1 MATDF
6 REQVKT
12 IEEFRDATTFL
23 YTPVAM
29 ALKNVVRYD
38 AKDADVRK
46 FATFD
51 VEKDSI
57 RAEILT
63 TEQTEKHAI
72 KGKTSE
78 RVFNIYLSGA
88 KAMVSFLNKNVDL
101 QKSHDKVIREYLKIW
116 DKWALGGD
124 RGNNGLLVSNDPN
137 RVALT
142 SVEIPAS
149 TGTGWNQIKALGDVF
164 TTLTLAVDQYTGDRD
179 LVVYVYGEQLVKL
192 LKSITESNE
201 TVVQTLMEQKFADKS
216 VRFVII
222 PSLVL
227 PASLASANGIVVCSQ
242 NSTVLEMCQE
252 PDVRSNGANEED
264 DYYWANYTVG
274 SVQVSAEDEGG
285 IIAQPITFGTA
296 E

>member
-12 IEEFRDATTFL
+12 VEEFRDATTFL

-29 ALKNVVRYD
+29 ALKNKIRYD
-38 AKDADVRK
+38 AKDADVKK
-46 FATFD
+46 FTTFD

-57 RAEILT
+57 KAEILT

-72 KGKTSE
+72 KGKTSD
-78 RVFNIYLSGA
+78 RVFNIYLGGA
-88 KAMVSFLNKNVDL
+88 KAIVSMLNKHVNL
-101 QKSHDKVIREYLKIW
+101 QKSHDKVIKGYLQIW

-124 RGNNGLLVSNDPN
+124 RGNNGLLVSSDPN
-137 RVALT
+137 RIALA
-142 SVEIPAS
+142 SHAIPAS
-149 TGTGWNQIKALGDVF
+149 SGTGWNQIKDLGDVF
-164 TTLTLAVDQYTGDRD
+164 TNLALQVDKYTGDRE
-179 LVVYVYGEQLVKL
+179 LVVYVYGEALITL

-201 TVVQTLMEQKFADKS
+201 TVVQKLMEEKFADKD
-216 VRFVII
+216 VRFVLV

-227 PASLASANGIVVCSQ
+227 PASLASANGIVVVSQ

-252 PDVRSNGANEED
+252 PDVRSNGTNDED

-285 IIAQPITFGTA
+285 IIAQPITFA
-296 E
+296 S

>member
-12 IEEFRDATTFL
+12 VEEFRDATSFL

-29 ALKNVVRYD
+29 ALKNVARYS
-38 AKDADVRK
+38 AQDADVRK
-46 FATFD
+46 FSTFD

-57 RAEILT
+57 KAEILT

-72 KGKTSE
+72 KGKTSD
-78 RVFNIYLSGA
+78 RVFNIYLAGA
-88 KAMVSFLNKNVDL
+88 KATVSFLNKNVNL
-101 QKSHDKVIREYLKIW
+101 QKSHDKVIREYLKVW

-137 RVALT
+137 RVSLT
-142 SVEIPAS
+142 SHEIPVAS
-149 TGTGWNQIKALGDVF
+149 GTGWNQIKDLGDVF
-164 TTLTLAVDQYTGDRD
+164 TTLALTVDQYTGDRD

-201 TVVQTLMEQKFADKS
+201 TVVQSLMEQKFTDKT
-216 VRFVII
+216 VRFVIV

-252 PDVRSNGANEED
+252 PDVRSNGTNDED

-285 IIAQPITFGTA
+285 IIAQPITFATA

>member
-12 IEEFRDATTFL
+12 VEEFRDATTFL

-29 ALKNVVRYD
+29 ALKNKVRYD
-38 AKDADVRK
+38 AKDADVKK
-46 FATFD
+46 FTTFD

-57 RAEILT
+57 KAEILT

-72 KGKTSE
+72 KGKTSD
-78 RVFNIYLSGA
+78 RVFNIYLGGA
-88 KAMVSFLNKNVDL
+88 KAIVSMLNKHVNL
-101 QKSHDKVIREYLKIW
+101 QKSHDKVIKGYLQIW

-124 RGNNGLLVSNDPN
+124 RGNNGLLVSSDPN
-137 RVALT
+137 RIAL
-142 SVEIPAS
+142 SSHEIPAS
-149 TGTGWNQIKALGDVF
+149 SGTGWNQIKDLGDVF
-164 TTLTLAVDQYTGDRD
+164 TNLALQVDKYTGDRE
-179 LVVYVYGEQLVKL
+179 LVVYVYGEALITL

-201 TVVQTLMEQKFADKS
+201 TVVQKLMEEKFADKD
-216 VRFVII
+216 VRFVLV

-227 PASLASANGIVVCSQ
+227 PASLASANGIVVVSQ
-242 NSTVLEMCQE
+242 NSAVLEMCQE
-252 PDVRSNGANEED
+252 PDVRSNGTNDED

-285 IIAQPITFGTA
+285 IIAQPITFA
-296 E
+296 S

>member
-12 IEEFRDATTFL
+12 VEEFRDATTFL

-29 ALKNVVRYD
+29 ALKNKVRYD
-38 AKDADVRK
+38 AKDADVKK
-46 FATFD
+46 FTTFD

-57 RAEILT
+57 KAEILT

-72 KGKTSE
+72 KGKTSD
-78 RVFNIYLSGA
+78 RVFNIYLGGA
-88 KAMVSFLNKNVDL
+88 KAIVSMLNKHVNL
-101 QKSHDKVIREYLKIW
+101 QKSHDKVIKGYLQIW

-124 RGNNGLLVSNDPN
+124 RGNNGLLVSSDPN
-137 RVALT
+137 RIALT
-142 SVEIPAS
+142 SHEIPAS
-149 TGTGWNQIKALGDVF
+149 SGTGWNQIKDLGDVF
-164 TTLTLAVDQYTGDRD
+164 TNLALQVDKYTGDRE
-179 LVVYVYGEQLVKL
+179 LVVYVYGEALITL

-201 TVVQTLMEQKFADKS
+201 TVVQKLMEEKFADKD
-216 VRFVII
+216 VRFVLV

-227 PASLASANGIVVCSQ
+227 PASLASANGIVVVSQ
-242 NSTVLEMCQE
+242 NSAVLEMCQE
-252 PDVRSNGANEED
+252 PDVRSNGTNDED

-285 IIAQPITFGTA
+285 IIAQPITFA
-296 E
+296 S

>member
-285 IIAQPITFGTA
+285 IIAQPITFGA
-296 E
+296 

>member
-12 IEEFRDATTFL
+12 VEEFRDATTFL

-29 ALKNVVRYD
+29 ALKNKVRYD
-38 AKDADVRK
+38 AKDADVKK
-46 FATFD
+46 FTTFD

-57 RAEILT
+57 KAEILT

-72 KGKTSE
+72 KGKTSD
-78 RVFNIYLSGA
+78 RVFNIYLGGA
-88 KAMVSFLNKNVDL
+88 KATVSMLNKHVNL
-101 QKSHDKVIREYLKIW
+101 QKSHDKVIKGYLQIW

-124 RGNNGLLVSNDPN
+124 RGNNGLLVSSDPN
-137 RVALT
+137 RIALT
-142 SVEIPAS
+142 SHEIPAS
-149 TGTGWNQIKALGDVF
+149 SGTGWNQIKDLGDVF
-164 TTLTLAVDQYTGDRD
+164 TNLALQVDKYTGDRE
-179 LVVYVYGEQLVKL
+179 LVVYVYGEALITL

-201 TVVQTLMEQKFADKS
+201 TVVQKLMEGKFDDKD
-216 VRFVII
+216 VRFVLV

-227 PASLASANGIVVCSQ
+227 PASLASANGIVVVSQ

-252 PDVRSNGANEED
+252 PDVRSNGTNDED

-285 IIAQPITFGTA
+285 IIAQPITF
-296 E
+296 ES

>member
-12 IEEFRDATTFL
+12 VEEFRDATTFL

-29 ALKNVVRYD
+29 ALKNKVRYD
-38 AKDADVRK
+38 AKDADVKK
-46 FATFD
+46 FTTFD

-57 RAEILT
+57 KAEILT

-72 KGKTSE
+72 KGKTSD
-78 RVFNIYLSGA
+78 RVFNIYLGGA
-88 KAMVSFLNKNVDL
+88 KAIVSMLNKHVNL
-101 QKSHDKVIREYLKIW
+101 QKSHDKVIKGYLQIW

-124 RGNNGLLVSNDPN
+124 RGNNGLLVSSDPN
-137 RVALT
+137 RIALT
-142 SVEIPAS
+142 SHQIPAS
-149 TGTGWNQIKALGDVF
+149 SGTGWNQIKDLGDVF
-164 TTLTLAVDQYTGDRD
+164 TNLALQVDKYTGDRE
-179 LVVYVYGEQLVKL
+179 LVVYVYGEALITL

-201 TVVQTLMEQKFADKS
+201 TVVQKLMEEKFADKD
-216 VRFVII
+216 VRFVLV

-227 PASLASANGIVVCSQ
+227 PASLASANGIVVVSQ

-252 PDVRSNGANEED
+252 PDVRSNGTNDED

-285 IIAQPITFGTA
+285 IIAQPITFA
-296 E
+296 

>member
-12 IEEFRDATTFL
+12 VEEFRDATTFL

-29 ALKNVVRYD
+29 ALKNKIRYD
-38 AKDADVRK
+38 AKDADVKK
-46 FATFD
+46 FTTFD

-57 RAEILT
+57 KAEILT

-72 KGKTSE
+72 KGKTSD
-78 RVFNIYLSGA
+78 RVFNIYLGGA
-88 KAMVSFLNKNVDL
+88 KAIVSMLNKHVNL
-101 QKSHDKVIREYLKIW
+101 QKSHDKVIKGYLQIW

-124 RGNNGLLVSNDPN
+124 RGNNGLLVSSDPN
-137 RVALT
+137 RIALA
-142 SVEIPAS
+142 SHQIPAS
-149 TGTGWNQIKALGDVF
+149 SGTGWNQIKDLGDVF
-164 TTLTLAVDQYTGDRD
+164 TNLALQVDKYTGDRE
-179 LVVYVYGEQLVKL
+179 LVVYVYGEALITL

-201 TVVQTLMEQKFADKS
+201 TVVQKLMEEKFADKD
-216 VRFVII
+216 VRFVLV

-227 PASLASANGIVVCSQ
+227 PASLASANGIVVVSQ
-242 NSTVLEMCQE
+242 NSAVLEMCQE
-252 PDVRSNGANEED
+252 PDVRSNGTNDED

-285 IIAQPITFGTA
+285 IIAQPITFA
-296 E
+296 S

>member
-12 IEEFRDATTFL
+12 VEEFRDATTFL

-29 ALKNVVRYD
+29 ALKNKVRYD
-38 AKDADVRK
+38 AKDADVKK
-46 FATFD
+46 FTTFD

-57 RAEILT
+57 KAEILT

-72 KGKTSE
+72 KGKTSD
-78 RVFNIYLSGA
+78 RVFNIYLGGA
-88 KAMVSFLNKNVDL
+88 KAIVSMLNKHVNL
-101 QKSHDKVIREYLKIW
+101 QKSHDKVIKGYLQIW

-124 RGNNGLLVSNDPN
+124 RGNNGLLVSSDPN
-137 RVALT
+137 RIAL
-142 SVEIPAS
+142 SSHQIPAS
-149 TGTGWNQIKALGDVF
+149 SGTGWNQIKDLGDVF
-164 TTLTLAVDQYTGDRD
+164 TNLALQVDKYTGDRE
-179 LVVYVYGEQLVKL
+179 LVVYVYGEALITL

-201 TVVQTLMEQKFADKS
+201 TVVQKLMEEKFADKD
-216 VRFVII
+216 VRFVLV

-227 PASLASANGIVVCSQ
+227 PASLASANGIVVVSQ
-242 NSTVLEMCQE
+242 NSAVLEMCQE
-252 PDVRSNGANEED
+252 PDVRSNGTNDED

-285 IIAQPITFGTA
+285 IIAQPITFA
-296 E
+296 S

>member
-12 IEEFRDATTFL
+12 VEEFRDATTFL

-29 ALKNVVRYD
+29 ALKNKIRYD
-38 AKDADVRK
+38 AKDADVKK
-46 FATFD
+46 FTTFD

-57 RAEILT
+57 KAEILT

-72 KGKTSE
+72 KGKTSD
-78 RVFNIYLSGA
+78 RVFNIYLGGA
-88 KAMVSFLNKNVDL
+88 KAIVSMLNKHVNL
-101 QKSHDKVIREYLKIW
+101 QKSHDKVIKGYLQIW

-124 RGNNGLLVSNDPN
+124 RGNNGLLVSSDPN
-137 RVALT
+137 RIAL
-142 SVEIPAS
+142 SSHEIPAS
-149 TGTGWNQIKALGDVF
+149 SGTGWNQIKDLGDVF
-164 TTLTLAVDQYTGDRD
+164 TNLALQVDKYTGDRE
-179 LVVYVYGEQLVKL
+179 LVVYVYGEALITL

-201 TVVQTLMEQKFADKS
+201 TVVQKLMEEKFADKD
-216 VRFVII
+216 VRFVLV

-227 PASLASANGIVVCSQ
+227 PASLASANGIVVVSQ
-242 NSTVLEMCQE
+242 NSAVLEMCQE
-252 PDVRSNGANEED
+252 PDVRSNGTNDED

-285 IIAQPITFGTA
+285 IIAQPITF
-296 E
+296 ES

>member
-12 IEEFRDATTFL
+12 VEEFRDATTFL

-29 ALKNVVRYD
+29 ALKNKIRYD
-38 AKDADVRK
+38 AKDADVKK
-46 FATFD
+46 FTTFD

-57 RAEILT
+57 KAEILT

-72 KGKTSE
+72 KGKTSD
-78 RVFNIYLSGA
+78 RVFNIYLGGA
-88 KAMVSFLNKNVDL
+88 KAIVSMLNKHVNL
-101 QKSHDKVIREYLKIW
+101 QKSHDKVIKGYLQIW

-124 RGNNGLLVSNDPN
+124 RGNNGLLVSSDPN
-137 RVALT
+137 RIALT
-142 SVEIPAS
+142 SHEIPAS
-149 TGTGWNQIKALGDVF
+149 SGTGWNQIKDLGDVF
-164 TTLTLAVDQYTGDRD
+164 TNLALQVDKYTGDRE
-179 LVVYVYGEQLVKL
+179 LVVYVYGEALITL

-201 TVVQTLMEQKFADKS
+201 TVVQKLMEEKFADKD
-216 VRFVII
+216 VRFVLV

-227 PASLASANGIVVCSQ
+227 PASLASANGIVVVSQ
-242 NSTVLEMCQE
+242 NSAVLEMCQE
-252 PDVRSNGANEED
+252 PDVRSNGTNDED

-285 IIAQPITFGTA
+285 IIAQPITFA
-296 E
+296 S